1 MHEILTKPQ
10 KNNIN
15 NIIDDHNNNINNSV
29 IVEQNIDQ
37 EEKTSVQ
44 QNQLENLP
52 WIVLNGNKKR
62 KNV

>member
-52 WIVLNGNKKR
+52 
-62 KNV
+62 